1 MGVLTKV
8 SAVVLFWV
16 FIGSNIGDQ
25 TTAIKAPILEPDPLT
40 GDGLYDASGR
50 GDMPTVRQLIGYG
63 GQCSTDVNKRSG
75 TDKETPLY
83 HASAQ
88 NHLRVVML
96 LLSCGANPNIPSDS
110 GDTPLM
116 IASGVADVDLVNVLL
131 AVHPKINVQDD
142 IGFTALI
149 AASIFD
155 QLETAKLL
163 LAAGASVELKSTSDY
178 FDNETG
184 NGWTALHYAV
194 EYAYLNM
201 TVTLLDYG
209 ADINAQDDDGK
220 TSLYW
225 AAQRNRTQ
233 GVKLLL
239 QYKAA
244 TSMKSNTG
252 ETARDIAKRNG
263 FTEILQLLEQHTETK
278 NDIDEGNENP
288 TGFTEILQLL
298 KQHTE
303 TKNDIDEGNGNP
315 TAISQHTLSSDTPT
329 QQPQMTNQTHSGPP
343 ATHTQ
348 PPPNNTQTPTANT
361 QTPIATPQT
370 PTVTLQTLPTITQT
384 LPAISQTP
392 QTTAQ
397 LHQTTPQTTSTNP
410 QNTSNTP
417 PPNPVANHITDQTT
431 IILAA
436 INQIKTE
443 MEDNNQR
450 LFHFLTMMINGT
462 IQDGTTKDTLLLE
475 VQFLINPEQNPPP
488 NITQEH
494 IPTLEELTAPEIMEA
509 IPSQN
514 STTFTAANAGT
525 GFSPAAS
532 SSTGRQTPPQLYST
546 GNFP

>member
-25 TTAIKAPILEPDPLT
+25 TTAIKAPILEPHPLT

-50 GDMPTVRQLIGYG
+50 GDMPTVRQHIGCG
-63 GQCSTDVNKRSG
+63 GQCSTDDVNKRSG
-75 TDKETPLY
+75 PDKETPLC
-83 HASAQ
+83 HASRQ
-88 NHLRVVML
+88 NHIRVVML
-96 LLSCGANPNIPSDS
+96 LLSCGANPNIQSDS

-116 IASGVADVDLVNVLL
+116 WASWLADVDLVSVLL
-131 AVHPKINVQDD
+131 AVHPKIDVQDD

-149 AASIFD
+149 VASIFD
-155 QLETAKLL
+155 QLENAKLL
-163 LAAGASVELKSTSDY
+163 LAAGASVELKSTSDH

-239 QYKAA
+239 LYKAA

-252 ETARDIAKRNG
+252 ETARDIAKTNG
-263 FTEILQLLEQHTETK
+263 FTEILQLLEQHTETN

-298 KQHTE
+298 EQHTE

-315 TAISQHTLSSDTPT
+315 TAISQHTLLVLVICLAIVLLVSVVGGYVYVRHMHSKLRT
-329 QQPQMTNQTHSGPP
+329 QLSAPRNE
-343 ATHTQ
+343 
-348 PPPNNTQTPTANT
+348 
-361 QTPIATPQT
+361 
-370 PTVTLQTLPTITQT
+370 VEL
-384 LPAISQTP
+384 
-392 QTTAQ
+392 
-397 LHQTTPQTTSTNP
+397 
-410 QNTSNTP
+410 
-417 PPNPVANHITDQTT
+417 
-431 IILAA
+431 
-436 INQIKTE
+436 IN
-443 MEDNNQR
+443 DNNSDSV
-450 LFHFLTMMINGT
+450 LLT
-462 IQDGTTKDTLLLE
+462 
-475 VQFLINPEQNPPP
+475 
-488 NITQEH
+488 
-494 IPTLEELTAPEIMEA
+494 
-509 IPSQN
+509 
-514 STTFTAANAGT
+514 
-525 GFSPAAS
+525 
-532 SSTGRQTPPQLYST
+532 
-546 GNFP
+546 